1 MGKGQGA
8 HFVCFSPRMIAAAD
22 GAVLGERTR
31 GLLALAAETLEIE
44 DASAV
49 AQARAM
55 VGEPRRVVAPIT

>member
-1 MGKGQGA
+1 
-8 HFVCFSPRMIAAAD
+8 
-22 GAVLGERTR
+22 
-31 GLLALAAETLEIE
+31 LLALAAETLEIE